1 MMSKEVCRG
10 RYEREC
16 WVTRPQEKEAAG
28 GDHSNFGVVVFMY
41 TYRQQLY
48 SGNNFIIDSAK

>member
-1 MMSKEVCRG
+1 MSKEVCRG

-41 TYRQQLY
+41 TYRQQFY